1 MVGFAL
7 ITALVPAEQANVLDQ
22 PFITQRLGNV
32 AEREQHDLQ
41 RRDPLLAV
49 DNLARANRRPV
60 SFNQR
65 ADDNR
70 PQEMITQ
77 LFELDRK
84 SVVSGKS
91 VSVRVDLGGRRIIKK
106 NTTYYKHNQ

>member
-70 PQEMITQ
+70 PKEMLMQ
-77 LFELDRK
+77 LFEL
-84 SVVSGKS
+84 
-91 VSVRVDLGGRRIIKK
+91 VRANLLGMVAVQRQRIDEVDNVR
-106 NTTYYKHNQ
+106 TEKHTSEL